1 MIANYSSRLII
12 FLKAKRHTLKIFN
25 SSCSYI
31 SQKPDFKMTGVKSRF
46 LTVAALAALA
56 LAGSANGQR
65 IGMYPLETSDS
76 VLALAV
82 PTAVARSLETID
94 GAILPA
100 PLDLFSAVRQRPAF
114 LATLDK
120 VFSLQTLIN
129 GKLEGTAGSYTIT
142 YSLKR
147 GTETK
152 SAVAR
157 GADFAAL
164 VKNSNASLITALG
177 LKPNSTD
184 SQQLAAVERSLPAAD
199 VVTASAA
206 PGSEGNGAILEKGG
220 QNPWALAGRALV
232 LIGANKRDEALVLM
246 NTAAKAAPNDPF
258 VQAAH
263 VVALVAARKNP
274 EAKTA
279 IDTAIKLNP
288 AKPEIHYL
296 NGRFIMQSTTPINQ
310 AVVQRALDALQ
321 LALQYNP
328 RYIEAA
334 VTAADILEQYGN
346 TARAVDVLTALVARM
361 PDDVSLHNR
370 VLDTLME
377 QDREGAVAYLQ
388 EVIKTYPDVPDT
400 VYSLAT
406 RLFDTDAANQLV
418 GSGETR
424 YSSSATLALA
434 RGNLLER
441 IGDYTGAVAAY
452 RESLGRDP
460 KFQRANL
467 ALAATLSKQGK
478 FDDAE
483 STLKL
488 VYPNNLDQK
497 LVVRMYIQT
506 GRLERAKTI
515 LARLPQTDFDAVY
528 LTGIAALRE
537 YRADDAA
544 KTLEAATKLNNTNNQ
559 VKASQTEVADVRRLG
574 APKLTGEALYQFRLG
589 QGLIDA
595 QNPLEALTAL
605 NRAVKLAPT
614 DLHALLYRG
623 VALLQTANPD
633 DARDAFID
641 LVKLAPNNTVVHT
654 FLAIAE
660 LGRQRY
666 DLAIEAANKAI
677 ALDKT
682 YARAYFVL
690 GNVYYQQYNVF
701 GTSSDVTAARD
712 AFTRCVGADATY
724 RILVDRF
731 LNALPK

>member
-1 MIANYSSRLII
+1 LVGGH
-12 FLKAKRHTLKIFN
+12 LEFN
-25 SSCSYI
+25 CGFCVWCNLSSSCSYI
-31 SQKPDFKMTGVKSRF
+31 SQMPDFKITGVKSRF

-56 LAGSANGQR
+56 LAGSSQAQR
-65 IGMYPLETSDS
+65 IGMYPLETTDS

-114 LATLDK
+114 LETLDK
-120 VFSLQTLIN
+120 VFALETLVN
-129 GKLEGTAGSYTIT
+129 GKLEGTAGSYTVT
-142 YSLKR
+142 YSVKR
-147 GTETK
+147 AGQTK

-164 VKNSNASLITALG
+164 VKNSNVALIAALG
-177 LKPNSTD
+177 LKPNSVD

-206 PGSEGNGAILEKGG
+206 PGSEGNGAILEKAG

-232 LIGANKRDEALVLM
+232 LIGASKNDEGLALM

-279 IDTAIKLNP
+279 IDAAIKLNP
-288 AKPEIHYL
+288 AKPEVHYL
-296 NGRFIMQSTTPINQ
+296 NGRYIMRSSNPINQ
-310 AVVQRALDALQ
+310 AVVQRALDSLQ

-328 RYIEAA
+328 RYLEAA
-334 VTAADILEQYGN
+334 VTAADLLEQYGN
-346 TARAVDVLTALVARM
+346 SERAISVLTALVARM
-361 PDDVSLHNR
+361 PDDVGLHNR

-377 QDREGAVAYLQ
+377 LDREGAVSYLQ

-400 VYSLAT
+400 VYSLAG
-406 RLFDTDAANQLV
+406 RLFDTEAATQLV
-418 GSGETR
+418 GSGESR
-424 YSSSATLALA
+424 YSSSAILALA

-441 IGDYTGAVAAY
+441 TGDYVGAVAAY
-452 RESLGRDP
+452 RESIGRDS

-478 FDDAE
+478 FDEAE

-488 VYPNNLDQK
+488 VYLTNLDQK
-497 LVVRMYIQT
+497 LLARMYIQT
-506 GRLERAKTI
+506 GRLERAKAI
-515 LARLPQTDFDAVY
+515 LGRLPQNDFDTAY
-528 LTGIAALRE
+528 LNGITALRE
-537 YRADDAA
+537 YRADDASKA
-544 KTLEAATKLNNTNNQ
+544 FDAAIKLNNTNTL
-559 VKASQTEVADVRRLG
+559 VKVSLTEVADARRLG
-574 APKLTGEALYQFRLG
+574 IPKLTGEALYQFRLG
-589 QGLIDA
+589 QGLIDS

-614 DLHALLYRG
+614 DIHALLYRA

-633 DARDAFID
+633 DSRDAFID
-641 LVKLAPNNTVVHT
+641 LLKIAPNNAVVHT
-654 FLAIAE
+654 FLAVAE

-682 YARAYFVL
+682 YARGFFVL
-690 GNVYYQQYNVF
+690 GSIYLQQFQVF
-701 GTSSDVTAARD
+701 STSSDVTAARD
-712 AFTRCVGADATY
+712 AFTRCVAADASY
-724 RILVDRF
+724 RVLVEPR
-731 LNALPK
+731 LATLPK

>member
-1 MIANYSSRLII
+1 M
-12 FLKAKRHTLKIFN
+12 
-25 SSCSYI
+25 
-31 SQKPDFKMTGVKSRF
+31 PDFKITGVKSRF

-56 LAGSANGQR
+56 LAGSSHAQR
-65 IGMYPLETSDS
+65 IGMYPLETSDP

-94 GAILPA
+94 GAIFPA

-120 VFSLQTLIN
+120 VFSLETLVS
-129 GKLEGTAGSYTIT
+129 GKLEGAAGAYTIT

-152 SAVAR
+152 SLVTR

-164 VKNSNASLITALG
+164 VKNSNAGLITALG

-184 SQQLAAVERSLPAAD
+184 TQQLASVERSLPAAD

-206 PGSEGNGAILEKGG
+206 PGSEGNGAILEKAG

-232 LIGANKRDEALVLM
+232 LIGANKNDEGLALM
-246 NTAAKAAPNDPF
+246 NTAAKAAPSDPF

-274 EAKTA
+274 EAKIA
-279 IDTAIKLNP
+279 IEAAIKINP

-296 NGRFIMQSTTPINQ
+296 NGRYIMRSNTPITQ
-310 AVVQRALDALQ
+310 AVVQRALDSLQ

-328 RYIEAA
+328 RYLEAA

-346 TARAVDVLTALVARM
+346 TERAISVLTALVARM
-361 PDDVSLHNR
+361 PDDVGLHNR

-377 QDREGAVAYLQ
+377 LDREGAVSYLQ

-400 VYSLAT
+400 VYSLAS
-406 RLFDTDAANQLV
+406 RLFDTDAANQLIA
-418 GSGETR
+418 GGESR
-424 YSSSATLALA
+424 YSSSAILALA

-441 IGDYTGAVAAY
+441 IGDYAGAVAAY

-467 ALAATLSKQGK
+467 VLAATLSKQGK
-478 FDDAE
+478 FDEAE

-488 VYPNNLDQK
+488 VYPSNLDQK
-497 LVVRMYIQT
+497 LVARMYIQT

-515 LARLPQTDFDAVY
+515 LANLAQTDFDVLY
-528 LTGIAALRE
+528 LTGITALRE
-537 YRADDAA
+537 YRADDAS
-544 KTLEAATKLNNTNNQ
+544 KTFDAAIKLNNTNNQ
-559 VKASQTEVADVRRLG
+559 VKASLTEVPDVRRLG
-574 APKLTGEALYQFRLG
+574 VPKLTGEALYQFRLG
-589 QGLIDA
+589 QGLIDS

-614 DLHALLYRG
+614 DIHALLYRAI
-623 VALLQTANPD
+623 ALLQTANPD

-641 LVKLAPNNTVVHT
+641 LTKLAPNNAVVYA
-654 FLAIAE
+654 FLAVAE

-682 YARAYFVL
+682 YARGYFVL
-690 GNVYYQQYNVF
+690 GSIHFQTYQAF
-701 GTSSDVTAARD
+701 GTSADVTAARD
-712 AFTRCVGADATY
+712 AFTRCVAADANY
-724 RILVDRF
+724 RVLVDLR
-731 LNALPK
+731 LAALPK

>member
-1 MIANYSSRLII
+1 
-12 FLKAKRHTLKIFN
+12 
-25 SSCSYI
+25 
-31 SQKPDFKMTGVKSRF
+31 MTGVKSRF

-120 VFSLQTLIN
+120 VFSLETLVS
-129 GKLEGTAGSYTIT
+129 GKLEGTAGAYTIT

-184 SQQLAAVERSLPAAD
+184 TQQLAAVERSLPAAD

-206 PGSEGNGAILEKGG
+206 PGSEGNGAILEKAG

-232 LIGANKRDEALVLM
+232 FIGANKNDEGLALM
-246 NTAAKAAPNDPF
+246 NTAAKAAPSDPF

-274 EAKTA
+274 EAKIA
-279 IDTAIKLNP
+279 IEAAIKLNP

-296 NGRFIMQSTTPINQ
+296 NGRYIMRSSTPVTQ
-310 AVVQRALDALQ
+310 AVVQRALDSLQ

-328 RYIEAA
+328 RYLEAA

-346 TARAVDVLTALVARM
+346 TERAISVLTALVARM
-361 PDDVSLHNR
+361 PDDVGLHNR

-377 QDREGAVAYLQ
+377 LDREGAVSYLQ

-400 VYSLAT
+400 VYSLAS
-406 RLFDTDAANQLV
+406 RLFDTDAANQLIA
-418 GSGETR
+418 GGESR
-424 YSSSATLALA
+424 YSSSAILALA

-441 IGDYTGAVAAY
+441 IGDYVGAVAAY
-452 RESLGRDP
+452 REGLGRDP

-467 ALAATLSKQGK
+467 VLAATLSKQGK
-478 FDDAE
+478 FDEAE

-488 VYPNNLDQK
+488 VYPSNLDQK
-497 LVVRMYIQT
+497 LVARMYIQT
-506 GRLERAKTI
+506 GRLERAKAI
-515 LARLPQTDFDAVY
+515 LAKLPQTDFDVLY
-528 LTGIAALRE
+528 LTGITALRE
-537 YRADDAA
+537 YRADDAS
-544 KTLEAATKLNNTNNQ
+544 KTLDAAIKLNNTNNL
-559 VKASQTEVADVRRLG
+559 VKASLTEVPDVRRLG
-574 APKLTGEALYQFRLG
+574 VPKLTGEALYQFRLG
-589 QGLIDA
+589 QGLIDS

-614 DLHALLYRG
+614 DIHALLYRAI
-623 VALLQTANPD
+623 ALLQTANPD
-633 DARDAFID
+633 EARDAFID
-641 LVKLAPNNTVVHT
+641 LVKLAPNNAVVYA
-654 FLAIAE
+654 FLAVAE

-682 YARAYFVL
+682 YARGYFVL
-690 GNVYYQQYNVF
+690 GSIYFQTYQAF

-712 AFTRCVGADATY
+712 AFTRCVAADANY
-724 RILVDRF
+724 RVLVDLR
-731 LNALPK
+731 LAVLPK

>member
-1 MIANYSSRLII
+1 
-12 FLKAKRHTLKIFN
+12 
-25 SSCSYI
+25 
-31 SQKPDFKMTGVKSRF
+31 MTGVKPRY
-46 LTVAALAALA
+46 LTVAALVALS

-65 IGMYPLETSDS
+65 IGMYPLETTDS

-120 VFSLQTLIN
+120 VFSLEALIS
-129 GKLEGTAGSYTIT
+129 GKLEGAAGAYTVT

-147 GTETK
+147 GTENK
-152 SAVAR
+152 SLVAR

-164 VKNSNASLITALG
+164 VKNSNAALIAALG

-184 SQQLAAVERSLPAAD
+184 TQQLAAVERSLPSPD

-206 PGSEGNGAILEKGG
+206 PGSEGNGAILEKAG

-232 LIGANKRDEALVLM
+232 LIGANKNDEALALI
-246 NTAAKAAPNDPF
+246 NTAAKAAPSDPF
-258 VQAAH
+258 VQAAN

-274 EAKTA
+274 EAKIAIETA
-279 IDTAIKLNP
+279 LKLNP
-288 AKPEIHYL
+288 AKPEVHYL
-296 NGRFIMQSTTPINQ
+296 NGRYIMRSNTPITQ
-310 AVVQRALDALQ
+310 AVVQRALDSLQ

-328 RYIEAA
+328 RYLEAA

-361 PDDVSLHNR
+361 PDDVGLHNR

-377 QDREGAVAYLQ
+377 QDRDGAVSYLQ

-406 RLFDTDAANQLV
+406 RLFDTDAANTLV
-418 GSGETR
+418 SSGETR
-424 YSSSATLALA
+424 YSSSAILAFS

-452 RESLGRDP
+452 RESISRDP

-467 ALAATLSKQGK
+467 VMAATLSKQGK

-483 STLKL
+483 NTLKL

-497 LVVRMYIQT
+497 LVAQMYIQT
-506 GRLERAKTI
+506 GRIERAKPI
-515 LARLPQTDFDAVY
+515 LAKLPQTDFAVVY
-528 LTGIAALRE
+528 LNGITALRE

-544 KTLEAATKLNNTNNQ
+544 KALDAAIKLNNTDTRPK
-559 VKASQTEVADVRRLG
+559 VSLTEVPDVRRLG
-574 APKLTGEALYQFRLG
+574 VPKLTGEALYQFRLG

-614 DLHALLYRG
+614 DIHALLYRG
-623 VALLQTANPD
+623 VALLQTADPD
-633 DARDAFID
+633 EARDAFTD
-641 LVKLAPNNTVVHT
+641 LAKIAPNSAVVQA
-654 FLAIAE
+654 FLAVAE

-690 GNVYYQQYNVF
+690 GNIYYQQFNLF
-701 GTSSDVTAARD
+701 GTSADLTAARD
-712 AFTRCVGADATY
+712 AFTRCIGVDATY
-724 RILVDRF
+724 KILVDRF
-731 LNALPK
+731 LSALPASK